1 MSKRFPVVI
10 AILVVLVGATIVMLG
25 SFEPKFH
32 VNALHIANIIMAII
46 SLGAYTL
53 LNKPTA
59 EGKPHAFVRGV
70 YSASLLRLM
79 VCMVGVV
86 VYVVL
91 NRSGIHK
98 QSVFAMFGIY
108 AVYTATETILLSK
121 TARTAK
127 GSNPGL

>member
-10 AILVVLVGATIVMLG
+10 AILVVLVGVMIVMLG

-46 SLGAYTL
+46 SLAAYAL

-79 VCMVGVV
+79 VCMLGVL
-86 VYVVL
+86 VYV
-91 NRSGIHK
+91 GIKRNSIQK

-121 TARTAK
+121 TARTTK
-127 GSNPGL
+127 GSNPGV